1 MSDDGFNRQVY
12 NTKNNADAQQASG
25 AEQLKDAWKQAAQFP
40 IANEYPNVW
49 KVAVFAAC
57 ESKTQL
63 EAALAYAKYGIPVF
77 PCNWKPNENGEVKK
91 HPVRE
96 LGKGGLYLA
105 TVDPEQIQK
114 WWKQFPNALI
124 GGPMGRRVGVWAL
137 DVDSPE
143 SHAGD
148 GIAAWDK
155 LECEHGIAST
165 RTHLTGTNGFHR
177 LYLWNNTRP
186 VGCPVSTVP
195 GGMEVKGDGGYII
208 LPPSPYQRYGQTV
221 RYGVAIDDSP
231 QRAPLWLYDLILGKR
246 ERAKSNG
253 ADTTSAGG
261 YTWSPDFGPRKLNEF
276 CAIVRSAQSGHW
288 DEARRKV
295 FKFGRWVGGGAMDVN
310 IALEALDKAARQSNA
325 PPDYPDEVKRA
336 LLNGVA
342 QPEGPPAEGVSLDDF
357 HAYMPQHTYIYIP
370 TLEPWPA
377 SSVNARLPYGVP
389 VFDKDGTPV
398 LDKDGEQ
405 ERVKSSVWLD
415 QNRAVEQMT
424 WAPGQEMLIRDRL
437 ISEGGWIERL
447 GVTCFNLY
455 RPPTIEP
462 GDAARAGPWLE
473 HVHKVFS
480 DDDAAWII
488 KWCAQR
494 VQHPEVKIN
503 HALVLGSEKQGTGKD
518 TMLEPVKRAVGPW
531 NFQEASPQQA
541 LGRFNGFL
549 KSVILR
555 LNEARDLGDINRYQF
570 YEHTKVFTAAP
581 PDVLL
586 VDEKFLRAHNILNCV
601 GVILTTNYKTNG
613 IYLPADDRRHYVAW
627 THVTPA
633 DFADGYWNTLWR
645 WYDAGGDRH
654 VAAYLRGLDL
664 STFDPKGPPPKTPA
678 FWDIVDANRAP
689 EDAELADVLDKM
701 GNPSAVTLMMVI
713 RDAATDSF
721 IKWLRDP
728 KNSRA
733 IPHRFEQC
741 GYMPVRKPGVKQ
753 GLWIING
760 KRQVIYVLNHLS
772 LRDQIVA
779 AEELVLHSVMPSK
792 QENIPF

>member
-1 MSDDGFNRQVY
+1 MTCTAKES
-12 NTKNNADAQQASG
+12 
-25 AEQLKDAWKQAAQFP
+25 WKQAVPFL
-40 IANEYPNVW
+40 IAE
-49 KVAVFAAC
+49 KICKLRIAVAAAC
-57 ESKTQL
+57 ERKTQG
-63 EAALAYAKYGIPVF
+63 EAAEVYASYGVPVF
-77 PCNWKPNENGEVKK
+77 PCDWRLKK
-91 HPVRE
+91 QKDGLKKVSKGPLPE
-96 LGKGGLYLA
+96 LGKGGLYVA
-105 TVDPEQIQK
+105 TADLEQVRS
-114 WWKQFPNALI
+114 WWQRWPDALI
-124 GGPMGRRVGVWAL
+124 GVPMGRRVGIWAV
-137 DVDSPE
+137 DVDHKDA
-143 SHAGD
+143 HAGD
-148 GIAAWDK
+148 GIEAWYR
-155 LECEHGIAST
+155 LEVQHGSAGT
-165 RTHLTGTNGFHR
+165 RSHLTGTNGLHHF
-177 LYLWNNTRP
+177 YLWNSNNP
-186 VGCPVSTVP
+186 IGCSKGKLPP
-195 GGMEVKGDGGYII
+195 GMEVKGEGGYVIF
-208 LPPSPYQRYGQTV
+208 PPSPYV
-221 RYGVAIDDSP
+221 REGKAVCYSVSNDRSP
-231 QRAPLWLYDLILGKR
+231 EPAPPWLYDLILGKR
-246 ERAKSNG
+246 EGAKGNG
-253 ADTTSAGG
+253 GDNTSAGG

-276 CAIVRSAQSGHW
+276 CELVRSAQKGHW
-288 DEARRKV
+288 DEARRRV
-295 FKFGRWVGGGAMDVN
+295 FKFGRWVGGGVMDVN
-310 IALEALDKAARQSNA
+310 EALDALENAARQSGA
-325 PPDYPDEVKRA
+325 PADYLGEVKRA
-336 LLNGVA
+336 FLNGVA
-342 QPEGPPAEGVSLDDF
+342 QPEAPSTEGVSLDDF
-357 HAYMPQHTYIYIP
+357 YAYMPQHSYIYVP
-370 TLEPWPA
+370 TREHWPA

-389 VFDKDGTPV
+389 VFDKDRNPV
-398 LDKDGEQ
+398 LDKNGEQ
-405 ERVKSSVWLD
+405 ERIKSSMWLD
-415 QNRAVEQMT
+415 QNRAIEQMT

-437 ISEGGWIERL
+437 ISEGGWIEKL

-455 RPPTIEP
+455 RPPIIEP
-462 GDAARAGPWLE
+462 GEAAKVGPWLE
-473 HVHKVFS
+473 HVHKVFG
-480 DDDAAWII
+480 DEDAEWII

-555 LNEARDLGDINRYQF
+555 LNEARDLGDVNRYQF

-613 IYLPADDRRHYVAW
+613 IYLPAEDRRHYVAW
-627 THVTPA
+627 THITPS
-633 DFADGYWNTLWR
+633 DFAAGYWNTLWR
-645 WYDAGGDRH
+645 WYDEGGDRH
-654 VAAYLRGLDL
+654 VAAYLRELDI
-664 STFDPKGPPPKTPA
+664 SAFDPKEPPPKTQA

-701 GNPSAVTLMMVI
+701 GNPSAVTLLMVI
-713 RDAATDSF
+713 RAAGSDNF

-728 KNSRA
+728 RNSRA

-779 AEELVLHSVMPSK
+779 AEELVRRSVMPSK

>member
-1 MSDDGFNRQVY
+1 MADYGGTQQRTAAERLKQIWNQSDP
-12 NTKNNADAQQASG
+12 
-25 AEQLKDAWKQAAQFP
+25 FP
-40 IANEYPNVW
+40 IALDLAPYKW
-49 KVAVFAAC
+49 KVAVSTAC
-57 ESKTQL
+57 ACKTQL
-63 EAALAYAKYGIPVF
+63 EAALVYAQYGIPVF
-77 PCNWKPNENGEVKK
+77 PCNWLPDEAGKVNKYPL
-91 HPVRE
+91 RE
-96 LGKGGLYLA
+96 LGKGGLYRA
-105 TVDPEQIQK
+105 TIDPIVIRSL
-114 WWKQFPNALI
+114 WSRWPLALI
-124 GGPMGRRVGVWAL
+124 GVPQGRRVGTWML
-137 DVDSPE
+137 DVDAKGA
-143 SHAGD
+143 HAGD
-148 GIAAWDK
+148 GLAAWEK
-155 LECEHGIAST
+155 LEMDHGPART
-165 RTHLTGTNGFHR
+165 RTHLTGTNGLH
-177 LYLWNNTRP
+177 LQYKWNEHRP
-186 VGCPVSTVP
+186 VGCPVKTVP
-195 GGMEVKGDGGYII
+195 EGMEVKGEGGYVIF
-208 LPPSPYQRYGQTV
+208 PPSPYMREGEAVCYSV
-221 RYGVAIDDSP
+221 SNDSSP
-231 QRAPLWLYDLILGKR
+231 EPAPPWLYDLILGKQ

-253 ADTTSAGG
+253 ADATSAGG

-276 CAIVRSAQSGHW
+276 CELVRSAQKGHW

-295 FKFGRWVGGGAMDVN
+295 FKFGKWVGGGAMDVN

-336 LLNGVA
+336 FLNGVA

-357 HAYMPQHTYIYIP
+357 HAYMPQHSYIYIP
-370 TLEPWPA
+370 TREHWPA

-389 VFDKDGTPV
+389 VFDKDGNPV

-405 ERVKSSVWLD
+405 ERAKSSMWLD

-437 ISEGGWIERL
+437 ISEGGWIDRL

-455 RPPTIEP
+455 LPPTIEP
-462 GDAARAGPWLE
+462 GDAAKAGPWLE

-480 DDDAAWII
+480 DDDAVWIV

-503 HALVLGSEKQGTGKD
+503 HALVLGSEKQGIGKD
-518 TMLEPVKRAVGPW
+518 AMLEPVRRAVGPW
-531 NFQEASPQQA
+531 NFQEASPQEA

-586 VDEKFLRAHNILNCV
+586 VDEKFLRAHNIANCI

-613 IYLPADDRRHYVAW
+613 IYLPAEDRRHYVAW
-627 THVTPA
+627 THITPG
-633 DFADGYWNTLWR
+633 DFAEGYWNSLWG
-645 WYDAGGDRH
+645 WYDDGGDRH
-654 VAAYLRGLDL
+654 VAAYLRELDI
-664 STFDPKGPPPKTPA
+664 SAFDSKEPPPKTQA

-701 GNPSAVTLMMVI
+701 GNPKAVTLLMVI
-713 RDAATDSF
+713 RDAGSDIF

-728 KNSRA
+728 KNGRA

-741 GYMPVRKPGVKQ
+741 GYTPVRKPGVKQ

-760 KRQVIYVLNHLS
+760 KRQVIYALNHLS

-779 AEELVLHSVMPSK
+779 AEELVRRSEPPK
-792 QENIPF
+792 QQNMSF